1 MAALQMPDDFPLL
14 DLVGQEVTQICIGS
28 GQIQLHFYGPIADS
42 NSKRWEPGARIDIE
56 AGYEFGLPVRDVC
69 VVRNEEFAS
78 QGGRLGLLLGDTV
91 VVVSRSERNELLIR
105 FASGA
110 YLKLLNDQDGLES
123 YHLHIAGQSVDVT

>member
-14 DLVGQEVTQICIGS
+14 DLVGQEVTQICLGI
-28 GQIQLHFYGPIADS
+28 GQIQLHFYAPIASS
-42 NSKRWEPGARIDIE
+42 NPKRWEPGARVDIE
-56 AGYEFGLPVRDVC
+56 AGYEFGLPGSDAC

-91 VVVSRSERNELLIR
+91 VAVSRSERNELLMR

-110 YLKLLNDQDGLES
+110 CLKLLNDQDGLES
-123 YHLHIAGQSVDVT
+123 YHLLIGGQSVDVT